1 MTADFELDRDLE
13 TRARYAQ
20 GGGIYRI
27 VPAAVAHPTT
37 ARELALALDQAAA
50 SGLTVTPRGAGSA
63 MSGDNV
69 TDGVILDLSGYD
81 PSRCQ
86 IDPDEQMAIVSPAL
100 PLAALNRA
108 ASFYR
113 LQLPVD
119 PSSAAWA
126 TLGGMVST
134 NASGPHTV
142 RDGSMRAWVMALT
155 LLTGD
160 GPLAL
165 VRGHAPPA
173 DHPVVRR
180 WQATVAPMLA
190 RHAAEIAGRFPGVR
204 KNTAGFRLDE
214 IVRSGDLIDAVIGS
228 EGTLGVITDVMVRLA
243 PVPDQRLALRV
254 AVRERSDLVKVI
266 ELIRA
271 FAPATLELLDR
282 TFLRL
287 VADRIATPEQPG
299 LLLAAAG
306 LLLVELEGDADDVQ
320 LRAAA
325 LVEALVPL
333 VLDVR
338 LAADPADAAQLWAL
352 RHAASPI
359 LAGLT
364 DGRRS
369 LQVIEDGCVPV
380 ARLGDYLDA
389 VEQAAAA
396 QRIDLVMFGHAGDG
410 HVHVNL
416 LPNLQDADWLPRVAA
431 IYRDV
436 SRAVM
441 ALGGTPSGE
450 HGAGR
455 LRASLLRELY
465 GDVVMEC
472 CAAVKAAFDPTGRF
486 NPGVILPDE
495 RPPLERLKVGP
506 GAAELPAGTAEYLLA
521 VEAGARWGESRWM
534 ATPSR

>member
-1 MTADFELDRDLE
+1 MVDFELDRDLAI
-13 TRARYAQ
+13 RARYAQ

-37 ARELALALDQAAA
+37 VRELATALDQAAA
-50 SGLTVTPRGAGSA
+50 SGLAVTPRGAGSA

-69 TDGVILDLSGYD
+69 TDGLMLDLSGYD
-81 PSRCQ
+81 PSRCL

-100 PLAALNRA
+100 PLSALNRA

-142 RDGSMRAWVMALT
+142 RDGSMRGWVMALT
-155 LLTGD
+155 LLTSD

-180 WQATVAPMLA
+180 WNATVAPLLV
-190 RHAAEIAGRFPGVR
+190 RHAAEIGRRFPAVR
-204 KNTAGFRLDE
+204 KNTAGYRLDE
-214 IVRSGDLIDAVIGS
+214 VLRSGDLIDAVIGS

-243 PVPDQRLALRV
+243 PVPDHRVALRV
-254 AVRERSDLVKVI
+254 AVRERSDLVEVI
-266 ELIRA
+266 ELIRQ

-287 VADRIATPEQPG
+287 VADRIATPERPG
-299 LLLAAAG
+299 LLRTAAG
-306 LLLVELEGDADDVQ
+306 LLLVELEGEVDDVQ
-320 LRAAA
+320 RRSAA
-325 LVEALVPL
+325 LVEALAPR

-338 LAADPADAAQLWAL
+338 PAADPADAAQLWAL

-389 VEQAAAA
+389 VERAAAVE
-396 QRIDLVMFGHAGDG
+396 RIDLVMFGHAGDG

-416 LPNLQDADWLPRVAA
+416 LPNLQEADWLNRVAT
-431 IYRDV
+431 IYQNV
-436 SRAVM
+436 SRAVI

-455 LRASLLRELY
+455 LRASLLHALY
-465 GDVVMEC
+465 GNAVMEC
-472 CAAVKAAFDPTGRF
+472 FAAVKAAFDPAGRF
-486 NPGVILPDE
+486 NPGVILPDQ
-495 RPPLERLKVGP
+495 RPPFERLKVG
-506 GAAELPAGTAEYLLA
+506 ADAVDLPPGTAEYLLA
-521 VEAGARWGESRWM
+521 VEAGARWGDSRWT

>member
-1 MTADFELDRDLE
+1 
-13 TRARYAQ
+13 
-20 GGGIYRI
+20 
-27 VPAAVAHPTT
+27 
-37 ARELALALDQAAA
+37 
-50 SGLTVTPRGAGSA
+50 

-69 TDGVILDLSGYD
+69 TDGLILDLSGYD
-81 PSRCQ
+81 PSRCL

-119 PSSAAWA
+119 PSSGAWA

-142 RDGSMRAWVMALT
+142 RDGSMRAWVVALT
-155 LLTGD
+155 LLTSD

-180 WQATVAPMLA
+180 WQATVAPRLA
-190 RHAAEIAGRFPGVR
+190 RHAAEIQRRFPAVR
-204 KNTAGFRLDE
+204 KNTAGYRLDE
-214 IVRSGDLIDAVIGS
+214 LVRSGDLIDAVIGS
-228 EGTLGVITDVMVRLA
+228 EGTLGVITEVMIRLA
-243 PVPDQRLALRV
+243 PVPDHRLALRV
-254 AVRERSDLVKVI
+254 AVSSRSDLVEVI
-266 ELIRA
+266 ETIRI

-287 VADRIATPEQPG
+287 VADRIATPEHPG
-299 LLLAAAG
+299 LLQAAAG
-306 LLLVELEGDADDVQ
+306 LLLVDLEGDADDVE
-320 LRAAA
+320 LRGAA
-325 LVEALVPL
+325 LVAALAPR

-389 VEQAAAA
+389 VERAASD

-416 LPNLQDADWLPRVAA
+416 LPNLRDPDWLPRVAA
-431 IYRDV
+431 IYREV
-436 SRAVM
+436 SHAVI

-455 LRASLLRELY
+455 LRASLLHDLY
-465 GDVVMEC
+465 GTEVIEC
-472 CAAVKAAFDPTGRF
+472 FAAVKAAFDPAGRF

-495 RPPLERLKVGP
+495 RDPFERLKVGP
-506 GAAELPAGTAEYLLA
+506 GTASLPPGTEAYLLA
-521 VEAGARWGESRWM
+521 VEAGAHWGDGRWLAPAPG
-534 ATPSR
+534 